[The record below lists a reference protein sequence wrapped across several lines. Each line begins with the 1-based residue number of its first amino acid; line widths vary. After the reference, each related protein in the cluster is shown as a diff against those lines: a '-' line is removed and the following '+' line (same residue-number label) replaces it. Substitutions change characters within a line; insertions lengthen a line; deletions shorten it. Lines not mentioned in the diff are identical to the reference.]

1 MFRLRLRAAVAALA
15 ALVLGGCAF
24 GSAPLRDTPRV
35 AATPEAGQISVS
47 TVPGKTVGDILPVY
61 VSIANGSDTP
71 RTVVP
76 NQIFALNDAGD
87 RIAPIPPAEAA
98 RQAGGAGEL
107 RAALESAGA
116 SGVLGGAVGA
126 GIGALAGA
134 VVNSAA
140 TGAMIGGAFGA
151 GEGVLQ
157 GAPAGQARADQQA
170 ATQMSALALP
180 AQDVRRN
187 FTVSGYVFFP
197 KGDYS
202 QIQLLMVDDETGDTE
217 VINRPLR

>member
-1 MFRLRLRAAVAALA
+1 MLPLRLRTAVAALA
-15 ALVLGGCAF
+15 AIALAGCAF
-24 GSAPLRDTPRV
+24 GSAPLSDTPQV
-35 AATPEAGQISVS
+35 AVTPQAGQLSVS
-47 TVPGKTVGDILPVY
+47 TAPSKTVGDVLPVY
-61 VSIANGSDTP
+61 ISIANGTDTP

-76 NQIFALNDAGD
+76 NQIFALDDDGD

-134 VVNSAA
+134 VVSSAA
-140 TGAMIGGAFGA
+140 TGAVLGGAIGA
-151 GEGVLQ
+151 GEGALQ

-187 FTVSGYVFFP
+187 FSVSGYVFFP
-197 KGDYS
+197 KGDYN
-202 QIQLLMVDDETGDTE
+202 QIQLLLVDAETGDTE
-217 VINRPLR
+217 VITRPLR